1 MAQTTEPRPFSVA
14 QPQSWLRPALVFA
27 LILGAA
33 LVPQVILRDDLIN
46 LLFRVCLFVTL
57 AQSWNILAGFTGQT
71 SLGHAAFFGIG
82 ALITRTFWLDGLPF
96 PAALLLGGLAAAAFA
111 LIIGIPTFRLRGA
124 YFAIGTLG
132 VAEVLRIV
140 VAQRQPLLT
149 ALPGPEIAHYEL
161 APRYYLALG
170 VALAVTVTAIGLR
183 RSPFGLGLEAVRED
197 EEAARAT
204 GVGVLAHK
212 LLALAIST
220 FFAGLAG
227 GVFAYQQVS
236 YYPAAPFGADWTF
249 DALLITYVGGLGT
262 IIGPVIGALFFI
274 VVQEQLA
281 LTLAEAHQVIFGV
294 LFIVVV
300 LVFPGGLIEA
310 WSRLR
315 RRLRRPAAP
324 TRAAAGAGRSEGSGS

>member
-1 MAQTTEPRPFSVA
+1 MADQATARRSAGT
-14 QPQSWLRPALVFA
+14 WLRPWVGPAITAVLVA
-27 LILGAA
+27 TAVLA
-33 LVPQVILRDDLIN
+33 PQVITREDNLT
-46 LLFRVCLFVTL
+46 LLFRVWLFITL

-82 ALITRTFWLDGLPF
+82 ALVTRTVWLAGLPF
-96 PAALLLGGLAAAAFA
+96 PVAFIGGGLAAAAFA
-111 LIIGIPTFRLRGA
+111 MIIGIPTFRLRGA

-140 VAQRQPLLT
+140 VAQQLPLIT
-149 ALPGPEIAHYEL
+149 SLPGPQIAGYDL
-161 APRYYLALG
+161 APRYYLAL
-170 VALAVTVTAIGLR
+170 ALALVATGTAFLLR
-183 RSPFGLGLEAVRED
+183 RSSLGLGLEAVRED

-212 LLALAIST
+212 LLALALCS

-227 GVFAYQQVS
+227 SLFAYQQVS
-236 YYPAAPFGADWTF
+236 YYPAAPFNASWTF

-281 LTLAEAHQVIFGV
+281 LTIEQGDQIIFGL
-294 LFIVVV
+294 LFVVVV
-300 LVFPGGLIEA
+300 LVFPGGLSEG

-315 RRLRRPAAP
+315 RRWRARMRPA
-324 TRAAAGAGRSEGSGS
+324 GKSGVEVT